1 LKINM
6 KPKSL
11 LNDETRKENSIYKKK
26 TIGKN
31 MCQPRS
37 T

>member
-1 LKINM
+1 M

-11 LNDETRKENSIYKKK
+11 LNDETRKEDYIKK
-26 TIGKN
+26 TTGKN
-31 MCQPRS
+31 MCQPMS